1 MPKPLIGIQVQRL
14 PEQFYY
20 RISCKYPEAI
30 YAAGGIPVLLPL
42 IAEPDYLDHLW
53 PLLDGLV
60 LSGCQT
66 DLDPRRYGEAPHPK
80 LGPVSEERDRF
91 DWLLLERAHA
101 DKLPVFGICRG
112 FQTLNVFRGGTL
124 IQDLPSQRPSPIAH
138 ARDDA
143 PTAFVHEVRLAPHSV
158 LNDAAAELRVPVN
171 SSHHQALR
179 ELGRGLV
186 PIAWSEDGLIEGF
199 QNENWDEHRV
209 LGVQWH
215 PERLWQSDAFSRRL
229 FHDFIAGVPARTRR

>member
-1 MPKPLIGIQVQRL
+1 MPKPLIGIQMQRL
-14 PEQFYY
+14 PEQFYF
-20 RISCKYPEAI
+20 RISHKYTEAI

-42 IAEPDYLDHLW
+42 IAERDYVDHLW

-80 LGPVSEERDRF
+80 LGPVNEERDRF

-101 DKLPVFGICRG
+101 DKLPVLGICRG

-124 IQDLPSQRPSPIAH
+124 IQDLSSQRPSPISH

-158 LNDAAAELRVPVN
+158 LNDAAAEQRVPVN

-199 QNENWDEHRV
+199 QNQNWDEHRV

-215 PERLWQSDAFSRRL
+215 PERLWQSDEFSRRL
-229 FHDFIAGVPARTRR
+229 FRDFIAGVPARARR

>member
-1 MPKPLIGIQVQRL
+1 MQRL
-14 PEQFYY
+14 PEQFYF
-20 RISCKYPEAI
+20 RISCMYTEAI

-42 IAEPDYLDHLW
+42 IPERDYVDHLW

-66 DLDPRRYGEAPHPK
+66 DLDPRRYGEMPHPK
-80 LGPVSEERDRF
+80 LGPVNQARDQF

-101 DKLPVFGICRG
+101 DKLPVLGICRG
-112 FQTLNVFRGGTL
+112 MQTLNVFRGGTL
-124 IQDLPSQRPSPIAH
+124 IQDLPSQRPSPVCH

-143 PTAFVHEVRLAPHSV
+143 PTALVHEVRLAPHSA
-158 LNDAAAELRVPVN
+158 LNDDAGERRVPVN
-171 SSHHQALR
+171 SSHHQAVR

-186 PIAWSEDGLIEGF
+186 PIAWSADGLIEGF
-199 QNENWDEHRV
+199 QNERWDEHYI

-215 PERLWQSDAFSRRL
+215 PERLWQSDEFSRKIFR
-229 FHDFIAGVPARTRR
+229 DFVAEVSRRRSRERRDWGS

>member
-1 MPKPLIGIQVQRL
+1 MPKPLIGIQMQRL
-14 PEQFYY
+14 PEQFYF
-20 RISCKYPEAI
+20 RISHKYTEAI

-42 IAEPDYLDHLW
+42 IAERDYVDHLW

-80 LGPVSEERDRF
+80 LGPVNEERDRF

-101 DKLPVFGICRG
+101 DKLPVLGICRG
-112 FQTLNVFRGGTL
+112 FQT
-124 IQDLPSQRPSPIAH
+124 
-138 ARDDA
+138 RDDA

-158 LNDAAAELRVPVN
+158 LNDAAAEQRVPVN

-199 QNENWDEHRV
+199 QNQNWDEHRV

-215 PERLWQSDAFSRRL
+215 PERLWQSDEFSRRL
-229 FHDFIAGVPARTRR
+229 FRDFIAGVPARARR